1 MKLQDVISVA
11 RNKTL
16 ELINNVKAGE
26 FTLLLNYILFSCVC
40 LFGYMSLGYL
50 LKIFGKIELN
60 AGVFK
65 ALDSVH
71 SGANDAFEMSVFFV
85 VLMLIVLIAWFYQ
98 LNKMLRLKG
107 VEFNYSLSSV
117 IWSWLIPGYNLFQPL
132 KIMNETKKKAIEFS
146 LIQTND
152 VSKLNKYWYLFLS
165 GYAAMFFVEEFFRNK
180 TEYFLLSVLALLL
193 CVVFIKLR
201 VSIGVVQ
208 KQPEQ

>member
-1 MKLQDVISVA
+1 MTFREAFSIV
-11 RNKTL
+11 RNKIA
-16 ELINNVKAGE
+16 ELINSVRAGE
-26 FTLLLNYILFSCVC
+26 FTQLLNYVLFSCVFI
-40 LFGYMSLGYL
+40 FGYTSLGYL
-50 LKIFGKIELN
+50 LRVFGKIDLN
-60 AGVFK
+60 AGIFN
-65 ALDSVH
+65 ALDSIH

-98 LNKMLRLKG
+98 LNKKLRQNG

-152 VSKLNKYWYLFLS
+152 VSKLDKYWYLFLS

-180 TEYFLLSVLALLL
+180 TEYFLLSVLALLM
-193 CVVFIKLR
+193 CVVCVKFRDSL
-201 VSIGVVQ
+201 GVAQ
-208 KQPEQ
+208 KQPA